1 MCIKIKNKIFDER
14 KLEMLESINYSEF
27 KEFLCYTETLY
38 KSSDGSFIIETQ
50 YQRNPKCFE
59 EEISS
64 GKMTDKDMELKTEY
78 RIVGTDE
85 ADNFLED
92 AVWHV

>member
-1 MCIKIKNKIFDER
+1 MCIKIKNKVFTQASL
-14 KLEMLESINYSEF
+14 KCLNPSI

-50 YQRNPKCFE
+50 YQRNPKCFA